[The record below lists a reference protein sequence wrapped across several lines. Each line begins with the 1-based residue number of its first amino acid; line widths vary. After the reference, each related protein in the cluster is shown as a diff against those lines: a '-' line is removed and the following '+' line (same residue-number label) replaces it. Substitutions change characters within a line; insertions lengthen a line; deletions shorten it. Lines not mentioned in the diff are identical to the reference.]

1 MNELNESSASSIPRE
16 LQALQAQEK
25 LAMESLRASEERYR
39 IIADN
44 VADVIW
50 AVKFP
55 EAVVN
60 RITSMDDVEPAV
72 DAILDQWKFSYISP
86 AVTRL
91 SHYSYEVASRTTL
104 RDIVNP
110 VSLTKIR
117 DAMILAFQRCV
128 SGESGALQQRSLE
141 LELYAKD
148 KSPVWCESVSSYLL
162 DDRGMP
168 RGVLGVTRDITKRR
182 QAEQALRESEAK
194 LRGLFENLPDLVIEV
209 DRNATLQFVNRDVAG
224 MSRESLV
231 GEYGL
236 SFITKEH
243 QTACLRSLEQ
253 AIATGLPQS
262 LEVQD
267 VFGLWWSCRVAPLAG
282 DGGIDR
288 VLILC
293 ADITQERLAL
303 DGIKKEQQLL
313 RRLLELHEHERQLI
327 AYEIH
332 DGFAQQL
339 AGALFRLQGFR
350 NTFAGDS
357 AAAWKSLDDAARL
370 LQRAIDEARRLIG
383 GLRPLILDES
393 GIVEAIQ
400 YLVYE
405 HNKDMGPKIEFEHDA
420 ACGRLAPPL
429 ENAVFRIVQESL
441 QNACRH
447 SRSER
452 ICVSLTLRDGCI
464 CIDVRDWGVGFDPKA
479 VEERRFGLQGIRERV
494 RLLGGRVTIESS
506 PSLGTRIAVE
516 LPLTGEENAV
526 AVIFDM
532 DGVLIDSYHAHYRSW
547 LEMAEPEGLSFTEAE
562 FATTFGHTSREIIA
576 RFWGEGR
583 YDDAQIAELDRRK
596 EAAYRK
602 IIETDFPDMPG
613 AVELL
618 RSLRA
623 AGFRLAVGSS
633 GPPENVAMV
642 LEKLDARELFDAV
655 VTGADVRRGKPDPEV
670 FLLAAQRLGVVP
682 GNCAVIEDAPAGV
695 AAANAAGMTSVGLL
709 STGRTRKD
717 LVAARAV
724 VESLDDLTPQLL
736 HELIAKGQTPSTGET

>member
-1 MNELNESSASSIPRE
+1 MNELNESSESSIPRE
-16 LQALQAQEK
+16 LRTLQAQEK
-25 LAMESLRASEERYR
+25 SAMESLRASEERYR

-55 EAVVN
+55 ASVIAG
-60 RITSMDDVEPAV
+60 ITSIDNVEAAV
-72 DAILDQWKFSYISP
+72 DAILDRWKFSYISP

-91 SHYSYEVASRTTL
+91 THYSYEIASQSTL
-104 RDIVNP
+104 HDIVNP
-110 VSLTKIR
+110 VSLAKIR
-117 DAMILAFQRCV
+117 DAMILEFQRSI
-128 SGESGALQQRSLE
+128 SGEGETQQRRSLE

-148 KSPVWCESVSSYLL
+148 KTPVWCEIVSSYLR

-168 RGVLGVTRDITKRR
+168 RGVLGITRDVTKRHM
-182 QAEQALRESEAK
+182 AEKALRESEAK
-194 LRGLFENLPDLVIEV
+194 LRGLFENLPDIVLVV
-209 DRNATLQFVNRDVAG
+209 NRNAIIQFINRGVTDKDLNA
-224 MSRESLV
+224 MLNQCSYR
-231 GEYGL
+231 
-236 SFITKEH
+236 FIAEEH
-243 QTACLRSLEQ
+243 QQAYRRSLETAIVTGKTQ
-253 AIATGLPQS
+253 AVEIQAAS
-262 LEVQD
+262 
-267 VFGLWWSCRVAPLAG
+267 GLWWACRLAPLAG
-282 DGGIDR
+282 EDGIDH
-288 VLILC
+288 VLLIC
-293 ADITQERLAL
+293 TDITQKRLAL
-303 DGIKKEQQLL
+303 DGIKKEQRLL

-350 NTFAGDS
+350 NAFAVDP
-357 AAAWKSLDDAARL
+357 ATAWKSLDDATRL

-405 HNKDMGPKIEFEHDA
+405 HNKEAGPKIEFEHDA

-429 ENAVFRIVQESL
+429 ENAIFRIVQESL

-452 ICVSLTLRDGCI
+452 IHISLTQRDGRI

-494 RLLGGRVTIESS
+494 RLLDGRVTIESS
-506 PSLGTRIAVE
+506 PSRGTHIAVE
-516 LPLTGEENAV
+516 LPMTGEENAV

-547 LEMAEPEGLSFTEAE
+547 LEMAKPEGLHFTEAE
-562 FATTFGHTSREIIA
+562 FATTFGHTSRKIIA

-583 YDDAQIAELDRRK
+583 YDDAQIAELDERK
-596 EAAYRK
+596 EIAFRK
-602 IIETDFPDMPG
+602 IIEADFPAMPG

-623 AGFRLAVGSS
+623 AGYRLAVGSS

-642 LEKLDARELFDAV
+642 LEKLGATGLFDAV
-655 VTGADVRRGKPDPEV
+655 VTGADVSRGKPDPEV

-717 LVAARAV
+717 LAAAQAI
-724 VESLDDLTPQLL
+724 VESLEDLTPQIL
-736 HELIAKGQTPSTGET
+736 HELIAKRQTPSTGES